1 MTGEARD
8 FSQLS
13 DEEMMNL
20 SPADLQATYDA
31 EAAAIKEADALANE
45 TEEEKAARLEQEEQA
60 RLDAETNANK
70 DGGDNGDEEGEDGPE
85 AAAAKAAATVDDPND
100 DLDDDNIVDP
110 AKAKAPAAKA
120 KEAPATVD
128 KAEPTADEV
137 AVQAEEAAKLFAPF
151 KANGR
156 DMQIRNAD
164 EGRRLMQLGAGYNT
178 KMEKLKP
185 DLAIIATLR
194 REGLLDNDKL
204 SFLIDLHKKN
214 PEAIGK
220 LVKDAGVDVLE
231 LDDAKIAGYKP
242 NNYATSQKEVELDEV
257 FEGLK
262 DSPKY
267 GQLMGDVANKWD
279 RASKDELG
287 NNPGVLNVIHEHMNA
302 GFYDKIVDE
311 LERKKALGQIPA
323 GTPFLKAYAAVG
335 DELNAAG
342 AFAQQ
347 EAQPAKKLVTA
358 GKEQARANREDAEK
372 RRKAAAP
379 TRTAGDPAPKKPIVD
394 VWTMSDDDFKK
405 LKF

>member
-1 MTGEARD
+1 MSGEARD

-20 SPADLQATYDA
+20 SSADLQATFDA
-31 EAAAIKEADALANE
+31 EATAIKEATDQANE
-45 TEEEKAARLEQEEQA
+45 TEEEKAVRLEAEEAARLE
-60 RLDAETNANK
+60 AE
-70 DGGDNGDEEGEDGPE
+70 E
-85 AAAAKAAATVDDPND
+85 AAKNAGDVENDDDDLNDDGTEKEATDVND
-100 DLDDDNIVDP
+100 DLEDDDIVDP
-110 AKAKAPAAKA
+110 TKAAVPAPKA
-120 KEAPATVD
+120 KETPAKV
-128 KAEPTADEV
+128 AEGEPTADEV
-137 AVQAEEAAKLFAPF
+137 AAQAEEAAKLFAPF

-194 REGLLDNDKL
+194 REGLLDTDKL

-231 LDDAKIAGYKP
+231 LDDAKIDGYKP

-257 FEGLK
+257 FDGLK

-311 LERKKALGQIPA
+311 IERKKALGQIPS
-323 GTPFLKAYAAVG
+323 GTPFLKAYATVG

-342 AFAQQ
+342 VFGVP
-347 EAQPAKKLVTA
+347 EAQPARKLVTA
-358 GKEQARANREDAEK
+358 GKEKAQAARTDAET

-379 TRTAGDPAPKKPIVD
+379 TRKAGDPVPKKPIVD
-394 VWTMSDDDFKK
+394 VWNMSDDDFAKIK
-405 LKF
+405 I

>member
-1 MTGEARD
+1 MSGEARD

-20 SPADLQATYDA
+20 SPADLQATIDA
-31 EAAAIKEADALANE
+31 EATAIKQAEELANE
-45 TEEEKAARLEQEEQA
+45 TEEEKELRLEAEEAARLEAEEA
-60 RLDAETNANK
+60 AKLLA
-70 DGGDNGDEEGEDGPE
+70 DNQDDLENEDDPE
-85 AAAAKAAATVDDPND
+85 AAAAKAAAAKTDDPND
-100 DLDDDNIVDP
+100 ELDDDNIQHPDADGKAKP
-110 AKAKAPAAKA
+110 AKQAPAPKAAPAATDDVA
-120 KEAPATVD
+120 K
-128 KAEPTADEV
+128 
-137 AVQAEEAAKLFAPF
+137 QAEEAAKLFEPF

-194 REGLLDNDKL
+194 REGLLDTDKL

-220 LVKDAGVDVLE
+220 LVKDAGVDLLE
-231 LDDAKIAGYKP
+231 LDEAKVAGYKP

-257 FEGLK
+257 FDGLK

-267 GQLMGDVANKWD
+267 GQLMDVVANKWD

-287 NNPGVLNVIHEHMNA
+287 NNPSVLNLIHDHMNA
-302 GFYDKIVDE
+302 GYYDKIVDE
-311 LERKKALGQIPA
+311 MERKKALGTIPA

-342 AFAQQ
+342 AFGEQ
-347 EAQPAKKLVTA
+347 EAQPARKLVTP
-358 GKEQARANREDAEK
+358 GKEKAQAAREEAEQ
-372 RRKAAAP
+372 RRRAAAP
-379 TRTAGDPAPKKPIVD
+379 TRKAGDPAPKKPIVD
-394 VWTMSDDDFKK
+394 VWNMSDDEFAK
-405 LKF
+405 LKI